1 MTGMDLGGQPSYP
14 ARMIRTVAR
23 IRYRKMAGFP
33 QGSAPPRA
41 LAQLR

>member
-1 MTGMDLGGQPSYP
+1 MTGMDLGVLPSYP
-14 ARMIRTVAR
+14 DPMFRTVASV
-23 IRYRKMAGFP
+23 RYRKMAGFP